1 MSKLSYR
8 EIKAKE
14 KEFLALTS
22 LTVSEFEILV
32 PHFEQAFQNYMAEWR
47 LDGKRR
53 TKRSYTT
60 YKNCPLPT
68 PEDRLLFGISYMK
81 SNPLQSNHGL
91 LFAMAQCKV
100 NSWLHILLPV
110 LRNTLRGLGVAPSRS
125 VSELAERLELSLE
138 FEGDLAPAS
147 EAALPL
153 FARMGQNGA
162 LSVRKRIANSVRV
175 IAARNIPIP

>member
-1 MSKLSYR
+1 MSKLSYVA
-8 EIKAKE
+8 IKAKE
-14 KEFLALTS
+14 KEFVALTS
-22 LTVSEFEILV
+22 LTVNEFEMLV
-32 PHFEQAFQNYMAEWR
+32 PHFEQAFQDYMAHWC

-53 TKRSYTT
+53 TKRHYTT

-68 PEDRLLFGISYMK
+68 LEERLLFVISYLK
-81 SNPLQSNHGL
+81 TNPLQSNHGL

-100 NSWLHILLPV
+100 NTWLHILLPV
-110 LRNTLRGLGVAPSRS
+110 LRNTLRALGVAPSRS

-138 FEGDLAPAS
+138 FEGGFAPEG

-153 FARMGQNGA
+153 FAMMGQNGG
-162 LSVRKRIANSVRV
+162 LNDRKRPPHSRRI